1 MTVAVAE
8 LEYTVASVDVMWER
22 AKSGEVDAATWKAWA
37 LRLYFDSEIDLKG
50 QLVKIKND
58 DLRGMARGAYVR
70 EMKKAQL
77 VKSAYEVIGSILG
90 AMCGNPVHDSWVSH
104 DDIISGKAE
113 EKRLANVRS
122 TIEKI
127 TQADMDAYA
136 AKYAELRAAHTAA
149 LEDPQTLDDYAKFL
163 RAKSVDA
170 LTDEQLARLDRLVWE
185 RDQKSI
191 QAEQERRRT
200 IRQIDAG
207 DVEMSITEEMHT
219 KKNVPI
225 WIVKLDQRVERD
237 TYQQLSDAASRLGG
251 GWSRFSG
258 GFLFWEKEDAE
269 TFMGVT
275 DGDVSAADRAARRRR
290 ETEERAADRLEQYAI
305 RKDGR
310 AMDELSRDRLA
321 NTVRRARMAASAEAS
336 ARDDQAMAA
345 TIASVATAQAE
356 GTLTVLANVRSA
368 TQIAELVYVLRRAMV
383 AGMQKRNE
391 YHGEVAYSMADI
403 RYTAYPWPYW
413 PMSDAKGI
421 TATLK
426 GKRGAGSALA
436 TVNGMIEAAGRDAYG
451 IQAKS
456 AAQASAMVELA
467 SMYGGRDA
475 QYLKARHVS
484 YQRLERMGID
494 NCNILRY
501 ALSELFPHVVTPA
514 LADPVTVAER
524 EMIGMRIAGYFP
536 TPADVVQT
544 MMDYAKVE
552 PGMKALE
559 PSAGKGNI
567 VDALLD
573 AGAVVTAVECS
584 QTLVNLLQLKYG
596 DKVTIEPGD
605 FLAFDNSEGFDR
617 IPMNPPFED
626 GQDMAHVQHAY
637 SLLRRDG
644 RLVAI
649 MSAGTK
655 SRPDAK
661 TTAFRAWLEEVGG
674 TLVEELPAGTFYHE
688 AGTNVPTIMVV
699 IDK

>member
-8 LEYTVASVDVMWER
+8 LEYTVASVDVMVNKAR
-22 AKSGEVDAATWKAWA
+22 HGEVDADTWKTWA
-37 LRLYFDSEIDLKG
+37 TALYFSEEVDLKA
-50 QLVKIKND
+50 QLAKLKNA
-58 DLRGMARGAYVR
+58 DLRRMATGAYAR
-70 EMKKAQL
+70 DMKKAEL
-77 VKSAYEVIGSILG
+77 VENVYRHIGEILCYVCSNRVEKEVPAYWGVMVEL
-90 AMCGNPVHDSWVSH
+90 D
-104 DDIISGKAE
+104 
-113 EKRLANVRS
+113 VRA
-122 TIEKI
+122 TIDKI

-136 AKYAELRAAHTAA
+136 AKYAELRASYAAA
-149 LEDPQTLDDYAKFL
+149 LEDPQTLEDYAKFL
-163 RAKSVDA
+163 RAKPVDD

-207 DVEMSITEEMHT
+207 DVEMSMTEEVHT
-219 KKNVPI
+219 KKDKPI
-225 WIVKLDQRVERD
+225 WIVRLDQRVERD
-237 TYQQLSDAASRLGG
+237 IYQQLSDAASRLGG
-251 GWSRFSG
+251 GWSRWSG

-275 DGDVSAADRAARRRR
+275 DGDVSTADRAARRRR

-321 NTVRRARMAASAEAS
+321 NTVRRARMAASAEES
-336 ARDDQAMAA
+336 ARGDQAMAA

-356 GTLTVLANVRSA
+356 GTLTVLANIRSA
-368 TQIAELVYVLRRAMV
+368 TQIAELVYVLRRAMI
-383 AGMQKRNE
+383 AGMQKRGE

-403 RYTAYPWPYW
+403 RHTAYPWPYW
-413 PMSDAKGI
+413 PMSDAKSI

-494 NCNILRY
+494 NRNILRY
-501 ALSELFPHVVTPA
+501 ALRELFPHVVTPA
-514 LADPVTVAER
+514 QADPVTVAER
-524 EMIGMRIAGYFP
+524 ELIGMKIAGYFP

-544 MMDYAKVE
+544 MMDYAQVE
-552 PGMKALE
+552 PGMTALE

-573 AGAVVTAVECS
+573 AGAVVTAVEWS
-584 QTLVNLLQLKYG
+584 QTLVNLLQLKYTG
-596 DKVTIEPGD
+596 KIIIEPGD
-605 FLAFDNSEGFDR
+605 FLTFNDHTHPMQWDR
-617 IPMNPPFED
+617 IVMNPPFED

-637 SLLRRDG
+637 GLLRRDG

-649 MSAGTK
+649 MSAGIK
-655 SRPDAK
+655 SRSDAK
-661 TTAFRAWLEEVGG
+661 TTAFREWLEEVGG
-674 TLVEELPAGTFYHE
+674 TVVEELPAGTFYHE

>member
-8 LEYTVASVDVMWER
+8 LEYTVASVDVMVNKAR
-22 AKSGEVDAATWKAWA
+22 HGEVDAITWKVWA
-37 LRLYFDSEIDLKG
+37 SRLYFDDDVDLKG
-50 QLVKIKND
+50 QLAKLKNA
-58 DLRGMARGAYVR
+58 DLRRMATGAYAR
-70 EMKKAQL
+70 DMKKAEL
-77 VKSAYEVIGSILG
+77 VENVYRHIGEILCV
-90 AMCGNPVHDSWVSH
+90 MCS
-104 DDIISGKAE
+104 E
-113 EKRLANVRS
+113 R
-122 TIEKI
+122 IEKEVPKFWGVMVELDVKRTI
-127 TQADMDAYA
+127 YNISQADMDAYA
-136 AKYAELRAAHTAA
+136 AKYAELRASYAAA
-149 LEDPQTLDDYAKFL
+149 LEDPQTLEDYAKFL
-163 RAKSVDA
+163 RAKSVDD

-185 RDQKSI
+185 RDRKSI
-191 QAEQERRRT
+191 QAEQERRAT

-207 DVEMSITEEMHT
+207 DVEMSMTEEVHT

-237 TYQQLSDAASRLGG
+237 IYQQLSDAASRLGG
-251 GWSRFSG
+251 GWSRWSG

-275 DGDVSAADRAARRRR
+275 DGDVSTADRKARRRR

-321 NTVRRARMAASAEAS
+321 NTVRRARMAESAEAS

-368 TQIAELVYVLRRAMV
+368 TQIAELVWVLRRAMI

-391 YHGEVAYSMADI
+391 YHGEVVYSMSDI
-403 RYTAYPWPYW
+403 RHTAYPWPYW

-421 TATLK
+421 TVTLK

-436 TVNGMIEAAGRDAYG
+436 TVNGMIEAAGRDAHG

-456 AAQASAMVELA
+456 AAQADAMVELA
-467 SMYGGRDA
+467 SMYQGRDA

-494 NCNILRY
+494 NRNILRY
-501 ALSELFPHVVTPA
+501 ALRELFPHVVTPA
-514 LADPVTVAER
+514 QADPVTVAER
-524 EMIGMRIAGYFP
+524 GLIGMKIAGYYP

-544 MMDYAKVE
+544 MMDYARVE

-605 FLAFDNSEGFDR
+605 FLAFDDPEGFDR
-617 IPMNPPFED
+617 ISMNPPFED

-649 MSAGTK
+649 MSAGTQH
-655 SRPDAK
+655 RPDAK
-661 TTAFRAWLEEVGG
+661 TTAFREWMEEVGG
-674 TLVEELPAGTFYHE
+674 TVVEELPAGTFYHE
-688 AGTNVPTIMVV
+688 AGTNVATIMVV